1 MAGAIAYISR
11 DTDGVLWKKVLEAGL
26 GPIDFRRL
34 DSLGDKADIEV
45 ALAWKPDAGLLA
57 SLPNLKLIV
66 SLGMGV
72 DHLLS
77 DDKLPAG
84 VPITRIMDDG
94 LVGQMSEY
102 ALYWALRHHRDI
114 DKYAASQRAKQWKV
128 EDFVDTIHRRIG
140 ILGLGTIGQDTA
152 KKFAALGFPT
162 AGWSR
167 TAKTLPGIETFH
179 GKDGF
184 APPAGRRAT
193 SWSTCCRSRA
203 TRAASWMPR
212 LFAALPKGAYFINM
226 ARGGHVVDDALLAA
240 LEFGSS
246 ERRRARRVQPGTLAG
261 RASLLDASQ
270 GACDAAHRRR
280 HQPAHGLA
288 RRDREHQA
296 PAQRRRAAPSHRSE
310 DGVLDRRV
318 VADRLER
325 SERRPVSLVDLMNM
339 SPTGRRASPAQRDD
353 GYLRQSA
360 SRSS

>member
-34 DSLGDKADIEV
+34 DALGDKADIEV
-45 ALAWKPDAGLLA
+45 ALAWKPAAGLLA
-57 SLPNLKLIV
+57 SFPNLKLIV
-66 SLGMGV
+66 SLGMGI

-77 DDKLPAG
+77 DDKLPAA

-94 LVGQMSEY
+94 LIGQMSEY

-167 TAKTLPGIETFH
+167 TAKDLPGIKTFY
-179 GKDGF
+179 GADGF
-184 APPAGRRAT
+184 KRLLAESDILVNVLPL
-193 SWSTCCRSRA
+193 
-203 TRAASWMPR
+203 TRDTRGILDAKA
-212 LFAALPKGAYFINM
+212 FAALPKGAYFINM

-240 LEFGSS
+240 LNSNHLG
-246 ERRRARRVQPGTLAG
+246 
-261 RASLLDASQ
+261 
-270 GACDAAHRRR
+270 GA
-280 HQPAHGLA
+280 
-288 RRDREHQA
+288 
-296 PAQRRRAAPSHRSE
+296 
-310 DGVLDRRV
+310 VLDVFNQEPLPPDHAYWTHPKVHVTPHIAGATNPR
-318 VADRLER
+318 
-325 SERRPVSLVDLMNM
+325 
-339 SPTGRRASPAQRDD
+339 TASPGVIENIKRLRSGGELMHRIDPKM
-353 GYLRQSA
+353 GY
-360 SRSS
+360 